1 MSQRVVLFQT
11 INSEKTKRGPHFFF
25 PMFFKNYQ
33 EQEKTQHEV
42 FYLIKTNNR
51 GQMISMLRSS
61 GVPLNRVHILENR
74 NHRFKEKHECWD
86 MRKALNKLKPDL
98 FHALTYTSKEELSL
112 LRVAQKKVSKLA
124 FTITY
129 NAIPVAFE
137 RDDEPRFKKDRRK
150 YSGLFKEIHFHGILS
165 WYDDIPSFIEG
176 QEWISPKPKVQ
187 VIDSRYC
194 DSTRFIPSKDRKQ
207 QIVFASAL
215 ATYKRPL
222 MFIDA
227 IASLLEKGITLTDWE
242 FLLVGQGPEEAAIRE
257 KIALLKMEEY
267 VHLLEP
273 TEDISPILNSSMAY
287 VSCQD
292 HENFPSLA
300 MNEAMAA
307 GNAIIARPVGRTHL
321 FVHHEKNGYI
331 AQEDSTKG
339 LSEAL
344 EKFISLS
351 PEKRSKMMHFSHQ
364 LTKEYHTPERFRQQV
379 DEFWSKL

>member
-1 MSQRVVLFQT
+1 MSQRIVLFQS
-11 INSEKTKRGPHFFF
+11 INPEKTKRGPHFFF

-33 EQEKTQHEV
+33 EQDKAQHEV

-51 GQMISMLRSS
+51 DQMISMLSDS
-61 GVPLNRVHILENR
+61 GVPLNRVHILESR

-98 FHALTYTSKEELSL
+98 FHALTYTSEEELPL
-112 LRVAQKKVSKLA
+112 LRVAQKKVPKLA

-165 WYDDIPSFIEG
+165 WYDDIPLFIES
-176 QEWISPKPKVQ
+176 QDWISPKPKVQ

-194 DSTRFIPSKDRKQ
+194 DSSRFTPSTERKQ

-222 MFIDA
+222 MFIEA
-227 IASLLEKGITLTDWE
+227 IALLLEKGIALKNWE

-267 VHLLEP
+267 VQMLEP
-273 TEDISPILNSSMAY
+273 TEDISPILNASMAY

-307 GNAIIARPVGRTHL
+307 GNAIIARPVGRTSL

-331 AQEDSTKG
+331 AEEDSAKG
-339 LSEAL
+339 LSE
-344 EKFISLS
+344 
-351 PEKRSKMMHFSHQ
+351 MMHFSHQ
-364 LTKEYHTPERFRQQV
+364 LTKEYHTPERFRRQV

>member
-1 MSQRVVLFQT
+1 MKQRVVIYQT
-11 INSEKTKRGPHFFF
+11 INPKKTKRGPHFFF
-25 PMFFKNYQ
+25 PLFFRDYL
-33 EQEKTQHEV
+33 EQKSSKHEL
-42 FYLIKTNNR
+42 FYLIKTDDCLTLKE
-51 GQMISMLRSS
+51 MLLSMNIALD
-61 GVPLNRVHILENR
+61 RVHILENK
-74 NHRFKEKHECWD
+74 NHRFKHWHESRN
-86 MRKALNKLKPDL
+86 MRKALKKLNPDL
-98 FHALTYTSKEELSL
+98 FHALTYSSKEELPL
-112 LRVAQKKVSKLA
+112 LHVAQKKVKKLA

-129 NAIPVAFE
+129 NAIPVAFQ
-137 RDDEPRFKKDRRK
+137 RDNEPRFKYDREK
-150 YSGLFKEIHFHGILS
+150 YSELFSSIHFTGLLS
-165 WYDDIPSFIEG
+165 WYDDIPQFI
-176 QEWISPKPKVQ
+176 QSQKWISPQPQVQ

-194 DSTRFIPSKDRKQ
+194 DSERFTPGATKKQ
-207 QIVFASAL
+207 QVVFASAL
-215 ATYKRPL
+215 APYKRPM
-222 MFIDA
+222 MFIEA
-227 IASLLEKGITLTDWE
+227 IALLLGKGVMLKNWE

-267 VHLLEP
+267 VRLLEP

-331 AQEDSTKG
+331 AEEDSVNG
-339 LSEAL
+339 LSKAL

-351 PEKRSKMMHFSHQ
+351 AEERSTMMHFSHQ